1 MTTCENTK
9 IREFIARGSGDE
21 RRRRIRLRETMRPG
35 LSACPPDR
43 KASSIEVASTSLCD
57 TARSSTGHEEQHRQ
71 PGCGTPY
78 GYTNP
83 QRAEK

>member
-1 MTTCENTK
+1 MTTCDNTK
-9 IREFIARGSGDE
+9 IREVIARGRGDE
-21 RRRRIRLRETMRPG
+21 RRRRIRLRETMRPE
-35 LSACPPDR
+35 LSACQSDR

-57 TARSSTGHEEQHRQ
+57 TARLSAGREEQYRQ

>member
-1 MTTCENTK
+1 MTTCENMK
-9 IREFIARGSGDE
+9 IREVIAIDRGDE

-43 KASSIEVASTSLCD
+43 KASSIEVAGTSLCD
-57 TARSSTGHEEQHRQ
+57 TARPSTGREEQYRQ
-71 PGCGTPY
+71 PGRGTPC
-78 GYTNP
+78 GYTDP